1 MGVALID
8 YRWWYDIPLVTYILE
23 LVGSHPSFLSQQNFT
38 IQLAQLISFVM
49 LKKLKDP
56 LVCHALYCIVSRLE
70 KGENKADN
78 TQNVIELANKFM
90 DRVRVLRER

>member
-1 MGVALID
+1 MS
-8 YRWWYDIPLVTYILE
+8 Y
-23 LVGSHPSFLSQQNFT
+23 
-38 IQLAQLISFVM
+38 
-49 LKKLKDP
+49 
-56 LVCHALYCIVSRLE
+56 VCISRLE